1 MKIVIVNLS
10 KRAMSLKYLALLIT
24 TGLLFSCKQSSKPAS
39 DPNGTFETT
48 GSVEQLNPKLTALIA
63 PDNKIE
69 ILASGFTWSEGP
81 LWLPEQQQ
89 LIFSDVP
96 ENVIYSWSESKGLN
110 KYLKPSGFNGDS
122 TLGKEGSNGLLLDE
136 NGALI
141 LCQHGNRQL
150 ARMKA
155 DLSNPLPVYEAIT
168 SSFDG
173 KKYNSP
179 NDAALSKS
187 GSYYFTD
194 PPYGLKEDDVKELDF
209 QGVYRVNAQ
218 GEVTLLIDSLTRP
231 NGIAL
236 SPDQMTL
243 YVAVSDPA
251 AAKYYAYQL
260 DTTGNIVGGKV
271 LLDVTELGKTRK
283 GSPDG
288 LKVHSSG
295 NIFATGPGGVL
306 VISPEGELLG
316 TILTGQSTANC
327 GFNVDE
333 SVLYMTAHMHLMRI
347 KLKP

>member
-1 MKIVIVNLS
+1 MN
-10 KRAMSLKYLALLIT
+10 LKYPLLLLVAGALWSCTKTNKPENADQT
-24 TGLLFSCKQSSKPAS
+24 TGQ
-39 DPNGTFETT
+39 FETT
-48 GSVEQLNPKLTALIA
+48 GSVEQLNPKLAELIPA
-63 PDNKIE
+63 EAKIE

-81 LWLPEQQQ
+81 LWLPEQKL

-96 ENVIYSWSESKGLN
+96 ENTIYSWSESAGLN
-110 KYLKPSGFNGDS
+110 PYLKPSGFSGDS
-122 TLGKEGSNGLLLDE
+122 TLHKEGSNGLLLDE
-136 NGALI
+136 KGQLI

-150 ARMKA
+150 ARMTA
-155 DLSNPLPVYEAIT
+155 PLSSQKPVYEAIT
-168 SSFDG
+168 DAFQN

-179 NDAALSKS
+179 NDAALSKT
-187 GSYYFTD
+187 GNYYFTD

-209 QGVYRVNAQ
+209 QGVYRVSAT

-236 SPDQMTL
+236 SPDQQTL
-243 YVAVSDPA
+243 YVAVSDPN
-251 AAKYYAYQL
+251 AAKYYAYSL
-260 DTTGNIVGGKV
+260 DSTGNITSGKV

-295 NIFATGPGGVL
+295 NLFATGPGGVL

-327 GFNVDE
+327 GFNDDE
-333 SVLYMTAHMHLMRI
+333 NVLYMTAHMHLMRI
-347 KLKP
+347 KLK